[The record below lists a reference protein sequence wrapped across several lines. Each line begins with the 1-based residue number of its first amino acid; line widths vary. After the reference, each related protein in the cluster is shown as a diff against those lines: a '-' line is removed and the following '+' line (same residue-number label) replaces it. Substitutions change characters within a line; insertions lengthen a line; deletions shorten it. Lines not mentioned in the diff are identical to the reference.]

1 MLLNI
6 NIKEGED
13 MTVISISLS
22 SKLLNEIDNLKEE
35 MGFSG
40 RSEVI
45 RASTRML
52 IADNREKEELRGD
65 MNSIL
70 VLIHNKSVEDRVTEI
85 KHDFEDVISTQ
96 IHSHLRE
103 NKCLELFILDGDA
116 QRMNQLSKMF
126 QTSGKIDYV
135 KLIII

>member
-1 MLLNI
+1 
-6 NIKEGED
+6 
-13 MTVISISLS
+13 
-22 SKLLNEIDNLKEE
+22 
-35 MGFSG
+35 
-40 RSEVI
+40 
-45 RASTRML
+45 
-52 IADNREKEELRGD
+52 

-126 QTSGKIDYV
+126 KTSGKIEYV

>member
-1 MLLNI
+1 
-6 NIKEGED
+6 

-52 IADNREKEELRGD
+52 IADNREKEELRGY

-126 QTSGKIDYV
+126 KTSGKIEYI

>member
-1 MLLNI
+1 
-6 NIKEGED
+6 

-70 VLIHNKSVEDRVTEI
+70 VLIHNKQVEDRVTEI

-126 QTSGKIDYV
+126 QTSGKIEYV

>member
-1 MLLNI
+1 
-6 NIKEGED
+6 

-22 SKLLNEIDNLKEE
+22 NKLLNEIDNLKEK

-70 VLIHNKSVEDRVTEI
+70 VLIHNKQVEDRVTEI

-126 QTSGKIDYV
+126 QTSGKIEYV

>member
-1 MLLNI
+1 
-6 NIKEGED
+6 

-70 VLIHNKSVEDRVTEI
+70 VLIHNKQVEDRVTEI